1 MKFILS
7 TGALL
12 LSTALAQATPIGWA
26 FSYTGFYDTEAGTFL
41 SDMRLDGSF
50 AGTDANRN
58 GVLERG
64 ELTSLLFG
72 GKDYVA
78 CAAASNAYYHC
89 GADTFTY
96 SARDGLA
103 FSLGEYGGD
112 PEGWNSSG
120 HLVTSG
126 QMSYDYQITPYATT
140 EHHLMWTDATAL
152 ALTSLQPRTSKM
164 VLASLT
170 SVAPPAAVATA
181 AVATA
186 AVPEAPTWALMLAG
200 LAGLGVWR
208 RRRTA

>member
-12 LSTALAQATPIGWA
+12 LSSALAQATPIGWA
-26 FSYTGFYDTEAGTFL
+26 FSYTGFYDTEAGTFR
-41 SDMRLDGSF
+41 SDMRFDGSF
-50 AGTDANRN
+50 SGTDSNRN

-78 CAAASNAYYHC
+78 CGAASNAYYHC

-120 HLVTSG
+120 HLITSG
-126 QMSYDYQITPYATT
+126 QMSYDYQITPYATS

-152 ALTSLQPRTSKM
+152 ALTSLPPRTSKM
-164 VLASLT
+164 VLAAMT
-170 SVAPPAAVATA
+170 ATVTA
-181 AVATA
+181 ETTAETTAA

-200 LAGLGVWR
+200 LAGLAVWGR
-208 RRRTA
+208 RRGA

>member
-1 MKFILS
+1 MKYILS

-12 LSTALAQATPIGWA
+12 LSSALAQATPIQWA
-26 FSYTGFYDTEAGTFL
+26 FSYTGFYDTEAGNFL
-41 SDMRLDGSF
+41 SDMRFDGSF
-50 AGTDANRN
+50 SGNDANRN

-96 SARDGLA
+96 SAKDGLA

-126 QMSYDYQITPYATT
+126 EMSYDYEITPYATS
-140 EHHLMWTDATAL
+140 EHHLVWTDATAL
-152 ALTSLQPRTSKM
+152 QMTAPPPRTSKT
-164 VLASLT
+164 VLAAMTTTVS
-170 SVAPPAAVATA
+170 AGTA
-181 AVATA
+181 A

-200 LAGLGVWR
+200 LAGLGLWR
-208 RRRTA
+208 RRRAH